1 MTETAYDRVAR
12 ALEAAGAPRP
22 PNDKANWRCPA
33 HEDSQASL
41 SVSRSD
47 KGVLLHC
54 HAGCSVDDVLS
65 AIALAKGDLF
75 DEARARNGNG
85 ADEKPGIVATYDY
98 VDENG
103 ELLFQTVRMRPKD
116 FRQRRRGPD
125 GDWVW
130 DLSGVRPVIYRLPR
144 VLAAVEAGHI
154 VFIVEGEKDV
164 EALEAAG
171 YVATCNPMGAG
182 KWRAEFNAF
191 FAGALVSIVTD
202 LDTEEKNYAGQKHA
216 KAIAE
221 GLEGVAADVTLLQPA
236 LGKDVADHLGA
247 GYTVEQLVPFEDPEA
262 PKPDPS
268 VRAFLD
274 EPEPEYDW
282 VVEGLLERGDRLILT
297 GPEGGGKSTLLR
309 QMAVQLGAG
318 IHPFTLEE
326 IPPVRVMLL
335 DLENSKRQVRR
346 KIRPLWL
353 AAEQLADVD
362 PEQIRVRVVAEGI
375 DLSQDLYQL
384 WLDRR
389 LEANRPDVLICGPL
403 YKLANGDPTEEKTAK
418 PVATFLDRMRAKYGI
433 AVIIEAHSPHP
444 VGTAKRV
451 ERPYGWSGWLRWPEF
466 GLYLDKAGPIRHWR
480 GARDERAWPSHLKR
494 GGEWPWTP
502 YSDARALTFA
512 QILEECRRAGKK
524 LSYRELADRI
534 DGADKNTI
542 ERAIKA
548 NRKQWEDVIR
558 ELGGDPGEEVAE

>member
-1 MTETAYDRVAR
+1 MTETAYDRVTR
-12 ALEAAGAPRP
+12 ALEAAVGARP
-22 PNDKANWRCPA
+22 ANDKANWRCPA

-54 HAGCSVDDVLS
+54 HAGCSVEDVLS
-65 AIALAKGDLF
+65 AIQLAKGDLF
-75 DEARARNGNG
+75 DEARAQNGNG
-85 ADEKPGIVATYDY
+85 TERPQIVATYDY

-103 ELLFQTVRMRPKD
+103 EFLFQTVRMRPKD

-130 DLSGVRPVIYRLPR
+130 NLSGVRPVIYRLPR

-154 VFIVEGEKDV
+154 VFVAEGEKDV

-182 KWRAEFNAF
+182 KWRAEYNTFL
-191 FAGALVSIVTD
+191 AGALVVIVSD
-202 LDTEEKNYAGQKHA
+202 LDTEEKNYAGQRHA

-221 GLEGVAADVTLLQPA
+221 ALEGVAADVTLLQPA
-236 LGKDVADHLGA
+236 MGKDVADHLGA

-262 PKPDPS
+262 PRPDPT

-282 VVEGLLERGDRLILT
+282 VVEGLLERGDRVILT

-318 IHPFTLEE
+318 IHPFTLEN

-335 DLENSKRQVRR
+335 DLENSKRQVKR
-346 KIRPLWL
+346 KLRPLWL

-362 PEQIRVRVVAEGI
+362 PAQVRVRVVAEGI
-375 DLSQDLYQL
+375 DLGSEIYQE

-418 PVATFLDRMRAKYGI
+418 PVAVFLDKMRKKHDI
-433 AVIIEAHSPHP
+433 ALLMEAHSPHP
-444 VGTAKRV
+444 VGNAKRV
-451 ERPYGWSGWLRWPEF
+451 ERPYGASLWLRWPEF
-466 GLYLDKAGPIRHWR
+466 GIYLSKEGSLRHWR
-480 GARDERAWPSHLKR
+480 GARDERAWPTMLHR
-494 GGEWPWTP
+494 GGEWSWSPVT
-502 YSDARALTFA
+502 DARSLTFA
-512 QILEECRRAGKK
+512 YILDACRRAGRK
-524 LSYRELADRI
+524 LSLRELEEQLGSASR
-534 DGADKNTI
+534 NTI
-542 ERAIKA
+542 DRSIKA
-548 NRKQWEDVIR
+548 NQKQWDEVCQ
-558 ELGGDPGEEVAE
+558 ELAAERTEGPG